1 MITVG
6 FTLHVD
12 RSLTDRLLI
21 LSPSARLVGHKRAG
35 GPTLLSHSSCFAL
48 PSRASPGPSRE
59 IEGAAGRATGPALH
73 RAKV

>member
-21 LSPSARLVGHKRAG
+21 LSARSTACGTQKGWRFNGAQ
-35 GPTLLSHSSCFAL
+35 PQQLLHAAL
-48 PSRASPGPSRE
+48 SPLPGPSRE
-59 IEGAAGRATGPALH
+59 GDAGRAAGPVLH